1 MVAYGELVLPLSPSV
16 LPDCC
21 YFNRRTT
28 SQIYSESPPYRAAD
42 VVLKA
47 LQDGPSSHQETSP
60 TMGSQALPPAR
71 VQTSYSWDA
80 WGNFNAWEVMI
91 AVTGQGNI
99 SHTFPRTPVGHCRLN
114 RTSSHTDGYQEV
126 KRPEDNRN
134 PQIRL
139 KA

>member
-60 TMGSQALPPAR
+60 TTGSQAVPPAR
-71 VQTSYSWDA
+71 VQTSYNWDA

-91 AVTGQGNI
+91 AVTGK
-99 SHTFPRTPVGHCRLN
+99 HFTHLPKD
-114 RTSSHTDGYQEV
+114 TSGALQAQQ
-126 KRPEDNRN
+126 N
-134 PQIRL
+134 L
-139 KA
+139 KPY